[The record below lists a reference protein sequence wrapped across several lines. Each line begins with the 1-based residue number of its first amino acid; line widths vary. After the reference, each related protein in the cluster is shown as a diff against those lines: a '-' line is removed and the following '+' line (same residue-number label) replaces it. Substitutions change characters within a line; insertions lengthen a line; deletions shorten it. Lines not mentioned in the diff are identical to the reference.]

1 MASGEQPTVLVVD
14 DEERI
19 VNLYARQLERIA
31 TVKKAFGG
39 EEALEKVDGTVDV
52 ILLDRRMPDVPGDE
66 VLENLTEKGYESLVI
81 IVTAVEPDFDIVDM
95 PFDDYLVKPVTGDDL
110 RETVI
115 SVLER
120 ASFRETARDYF
131 AKASKQA
138 ALAGYKH
145 PAQLESNEEYQ
156 RIQRELDELRD
167 RADAAIEELGPDAV
181 KQLFQDL
188 ESD

>member
-1 MASGEQPTVLVVD
+1 
-14 DEERI
+14 
-19 VNLYARQLERIA
+19 
-31 TVKKAFGG
+31 
-39 EEALEKVDGTVDV
+39 
-52 ILLDRRMPDVPGDE
+52 
-66 VLENLTEKGYESLVI
+66 LVI

-110 RETVI
+110 SATVI

-145 PAQLESNEEYQ
+145 QAQLESNEEYQ

-181 KQLFQDL
+181 KELFQDH
-188 ESD
+188 ESN